1 MLQERAPNKIP
12 SKGLHG
18 VGERKCSQL
27 FFLCRKGRL
36 NNHTSGEKA
45 NKLPIQ
51 AKISRSQGEGK
62 QLEPIQPDTEVRA
75 WKTELGL
82 GCLPLAARDPL
93 SKWQPHALI
102 SLLLTSPTPTKG
114 SWPALSECGG
124 ESWVKRKGASKQAAE
139 LVSLPSSP
147 AEHLCCDRHWAGA

>member
-1 MLQERAPNKIP
+1 MFQERAPNKIP

-27 FFLCRKGRL
+27 FFLCRNGRL
-36 NNHTSGEKA
+36 NNCTSGEKA

-75 WKTELGL
+75 PKTAWPGMPAPGSQGSSEQVAATCPHLTPAHLTYTHEGELASFVRMWRGIL
-82 GCLPLAARDPL
+82 GEM
-93 SKWQPHALI
+93 
-102 SLLLTSPTPTKG
+102 KG
-114 SWPALSECGG
+114 
-124 ESWVKRKGASKQAAE
+124 SKQA
-139 LVSLPSSP
+139 SS
-147 AEHLCCDRHWAGA
+147 